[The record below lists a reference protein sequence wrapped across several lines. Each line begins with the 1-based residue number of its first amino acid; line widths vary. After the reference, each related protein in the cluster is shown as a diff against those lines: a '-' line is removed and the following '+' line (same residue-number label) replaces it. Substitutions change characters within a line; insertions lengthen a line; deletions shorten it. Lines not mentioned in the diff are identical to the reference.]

1 VGTSFGKRAGGQQ
14 SRAKSHPV
22 TGALRKNGGKVDDVT
37 HRLASIIVVCWLAV
51 AGCGEPPRYTAQ
63 QIADKLDCHLGKPRP
78 TPGVA
83 AEYYCAKW
91 TIDLYASGEQQSL
104 VASLE
109 DGSGQPYLSGN
120 LWTVTGRNLAD
131 AKSAQKLLGG
141 DVHNGG

>member
-1 VGTSFGKRAGGQQ
+1 V
-14 SRAKSHPV
+14 
-22 TGALRKNGGKVDDVT
+22 
-37 HRLASIIVVCWLAV
+37 LAR
-51 AGCGEPPRYTAQ
+51 GCGLWRPSRYTAQ
-63 QIADKLDCHLGKPRP
+63 QITDKSDCHLGKPRP

-83 AEYYCAKW
+83 AEYYCGRW

-104 VASLE
+104 VARLD
-109 DGSGQPYLSGN
+109 DGQGQPYLSGN